1 MVSGYF
7 WLLPIGL
14 PVITS
19 YNCHVI
25 VAVARERKQT
35 TSVINQRRDG
45 KKLHCLVS
53 SVFGVNTQ
61 NIYDITITEA
71 FVYTEGGVVACF
83 LQGLLSLLRKLRKHP
98 SRELRILLLGLDN
111 AGKTTILKVL
121 ASEKDDI
128 DHIAPTL
135 V

>member
-1 MVSGYF
+1 M
-7 WLLPIGL
+7 
-14 PVITS
+14 
-19 YNCHVI
+19 
-25 VAVARERKQT
+25 
-35 TSVINQRRDG
+35 
-45 KKLHCLVS
+45 
-53 SVFGVNTQ
+53 
-61 NIYDITITEA
+61 
-71 FVYTEGGVVACF
+71 VACF